1 MDERMLKYQYSAY
14 AATPISD
21 PSDEEIF
28 SVQEDLAPLPLKPEP
43 PVWVK
48 KPLVV
53 GNSRVM
59 GYQVHGPFV
68 WLYLRTQNTEAL
80 RKVRAEKLLTP
91 QQATAWLAAQSR

>member
-1 MDERMLKYQYSAY
+1 MDKRMLKYQYSAY

-28 SVQEDLAPLPLKPEP
+28 SVEEDLSHVLLKPEP

-53 GNSRVM
+53 GSSRVV
-59 GYQVHGPFV
+59 GYRVQGALV
-68 WLYLRTQNTEAL
+68 WLYLRTPNIEAL
-80 RKVRAEKLLTP
+80 RRVRAEKLLTP
-91 QQATAWLAAQSR
+91 IQATAWLAAQTC